1 MVMVVMVIVV
11 HGDEGCGGIADAGII
26 LSVIIRMYVNKST
39 PNEPGDDNDS
49 AESSDYNS
57 NLEKDTIML
66 IPTYVNTPD

>member
-11 HGDEGCGGIADAGII
+11 HGDEGCGGIADADII
-26 LSVIIRMYVNKST
+26 LSVIICMYVNKST